1 MKLSVEERDEALAL
15 IDPVQKQ
22 YLTDIMTRSRRTH
35 FANVLAR
42 QKGAI
47 VPKGASFEEIESLL
61 DEWIYVGYVDAGEV
75 TPDLRCECGRP
86 LRYQHIVEHKRDG
99 TVLKFGIQHLQEHL
113 RIDARIVQEIVN
125 GFEAIDLELDEILG
139 KYRMNWNNDD
149 HLPPEARFISLPK
162 DLQQH
167 LDLNVP
173 LLNRQIQK
181 IRQLY
186 HQTMFHPAPLRRSS
200 PPVPAPAVS
209 TAVDY
214 GDYDLFSVPT
224 EPEQKGARASP
235 SGPSGGFGEHIR
247 LAVLDY
253 LQQGLGSARI
263 ICERLIAEEHLPDER
278 YSTGKPHIY
287 FRVCQLIEEYVHM
300 GYCEVVEIDQADRK
314 YRWGG

>member
-1 MKLSVEERDEALAL
+1 MNLSVEERDAALAL
-15 IDPVQKQ
+15 IDPVQRQ
-22 YLTDIMTRSRRTH
+22 YLTEIMTRSRRTH

-42 QKGAI
+42 QKGA
-47 VPKGASFEEIESLL
+47 VVQSGASFEEIESLL
-61 DEWIYVGYVDAGEV
+61 DEWIYVGYIDAGEV
-75 TPDLRCECGRP
+75 TPNLRCECGRP
-86 LRYQHIVEHKRDG
+86 LRYQHIVEHKKDG
-99 TVLKFGIQHLQEHL
+99 KVSKFGILHLQEHL
-113 RIDARIVQEIVN
+113 QIDAKVVQEIVN
-125 GFEAIDLELDEILG
+125 GFDAIDLELDEILG

-149 HLPPEARFISLPK
+149 HLPPEARFIPLPK

-186 HQTMFHPAPLRRSS
+186 NQTLFRPAIRKTEPSVS
-200 PPVPAPAVS
+200 APVVS

-214 GDYDLFSVPT
+214 EEYDLLSWQS
-224 EPEQKGARASP
+224 EPGPKRARASP
-235 SGPSGGFGEHIR
+235 SGRSGAIGETIR

-263 ICERLIAEEHLPDER
+263 ICERLIADESLLDER
-278 YSTGKPHIY
+278 FSTGKPHIY
-287 FRVCQLIEEYVHM
+287 VPVCQLIDEYVNM
-300 GYCEVVEIDQADRK
+300 GYCELLESDQTDRK